1 MFDLDQV
8 TENRTLYPSPISDRT
23 ENYLYL
29 FNFIGKM
36 LGKAVYEQIVLD
48 VELAP
53 FFLRHLISRKNLNYS
68 CFDDLMFL
76 DRDLYNN
83 LNFVKVIPLNPSPS
97 SYPLLQH
104 YDGDVSTLA
113 LTYSIDEDVLGE
125 MLTYDI
131 IPCGRH
137 INVTNDDK

>member
-1 MFDLDQV
+1 LD
-8 TENRTLYPSPISDRT
+8 I
-23 ENYLYL
+23 
-29 FNFIGKM
+29 
-36 LGKAVYEQIVLD
+36 
-48 VELAP
+48 ELAP

-83 LNFVKVIPLNPSPS
+83 LNFIKVNKIKNKNFLFIFLFFVK
-97 SYPLLQH
+97 H
-104 YDGDVSTLA
+104 YDGDVSSLA

-125 MLTYDI
+125 LMTYDI

-137 INVTNDDK
+137 VNVTNDDKYVLFFFDSKINFLLFLELFISIECLFIEHIHVLKLR